1 MVARSSVGSGGSGS
15 VGEYVA
21 GAKQSIKAYAPGAY
35 DKASSAKHAA
45 LDWLTTMTGSTANPD
60 GASKDGPEGGSHN
73 F

>member
-1 MVARSSVGSGGSGS
+1 
-15 VGEYVA
+15 VA

-60 GASKDGPEGGSHN
+60 GVSKDGPEGGSHN